1 MAGMVDVSGK
11 PDVARRALAS
21 GEIVLQE
28 LTLASIRDGRVE
40 KGDVFESAKVA
51 ALHAAKRVSE
61 ALPYCHPIPITATNV
76 RLEAKEDR
84 IVATVEVK
92 ATYKTGVE
100 MEALYA
106 CAVALLTVWDMVKK
120 QEKDEG
126 GQYPHARIENLR
138 VVEKEKG

>member
-28 LTLASIRDGRVE
+28 LTLASIRDGRGE
-40 KGDVFESAKVA
+40 KGDVFESAKGA

-138 VVEKEKG
+138 VLEKEKG

>member
-1 MAGMVDVSGK
+1 MAGLIDVSGK
-11 PDVARRALAS
+11 PDVPRRAVAS
-21 GEIVLQE
+21 GEILLQRD
-28 LTLASIRDGRVE
+28 TLASVRSGKVE

-51 ALHAAKRVSE
+51 AVHAAKRVSE

-106 CAVALLTVWDMVKK
+106 CAVALLTVWDMVKR

-138 VVEKEKG
+138 VLEKEKG